1 MFIAGTAS
9 RYSATPMAT
18 LIHTML
24 KALLITGWIRQDKT
38 VQIQPRWGDRVTITF
53 TKRGTVPLLPAESH
67 TGVEGGKHSWH
78 GGP

>member
-1 MFIAGTAS
+1 MWPTLSVEVRRDLAG
-9 RYSATPMAT
+9 
-18 LIHTML
+18 
-24 KALLITGWIRQDKT
+24 ALLTSVRVRQDKT